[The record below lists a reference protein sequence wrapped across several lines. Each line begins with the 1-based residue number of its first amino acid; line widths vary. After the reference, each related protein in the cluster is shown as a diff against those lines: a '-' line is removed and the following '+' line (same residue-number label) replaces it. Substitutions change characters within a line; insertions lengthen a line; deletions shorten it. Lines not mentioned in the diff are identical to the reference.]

1 MGDRYDWYRWDD
13 DADQEVLHTFF
24 VEWRFIFTNEEGEWE
39 QGDSELIRA
48 VDEDE
53 AKEIFVEDFLGRD
66 GIPEEAEIVGCKD
79 HGACDW

>member
-1 MGDRYDWYRWDD
+1 MSDWNMWG
-13 DADQEVLHTFF
+13 QEQEQHIFF
-24 VEWRFIFTNEEGEWE
+24 VEWRFIFTNDEGEWE

-66 GIPEEAEIVGCKD
+66 GIPEEAEIVGCSD
-79 HGACDW
+79 HGAC